1 MLAEVKNV
9 RQIPEEGLRR
19 WFMDNDMDL
28 ILWYDGDEKKMIGFQ
43 ISYDKRSVQRTITWK
58 SSDEGRT
65 RSTLTCDGPYNKKR
79 IVRLLE
85 QKGGELDEEIL
96 QFILLQLK
104 IQDQ

>member
-28 ILWYDGDEKKMIGFQ
+28 ILWYDSDENKMIGFQ
-43 ISYDKRSVQRTITWK
+43 ISYDKRSVQRTVTWK

-65 RSTLTCDGPYNKKR
+65 GSTLTCDGPYNKKR

-104 IQDQ
+104 VQDQ